1 MPEHTEARHLMTTTV
16 PTVRADATLREA
28 LRPMLAASA
37 GPNDLAAVVV
47 VDGDDRYVGLLTPR
61 LAVKG
66 ALALWMPDPIDDEH
80 GVDDDGGLTAVL
92 AERLDEPVKAIL
104 VHGVPT
110 VAPGDRLVR
119 LIDTIARRRFDALAV
134 VEDGRP
140 VGIVT
145 IARVFEAASDLA
157 LTPGDEGIELGG
169 RRRT

>member
-1 MPEHTEARHLMTTTV
+1 MPEHTEARHLMTTTF
-16 PTVRADATLREA
+16 PTVVATATVREA
-28 LRPMLAASA
+28 LRPMLVPAT
-37 GPNDLAAVVV
+37 GGDDLAAVVV
-47 VDGDDRYVGLLTPR
+47 VDEDGRYVGLLTPR

-80 GVDDDGGLTAVL
+80 DAGGDRGLTAVL
-92 AERLDEPVKAIL
+92 AARLDEPVRAVL

-119 LIDTIARRRFDALAV
+119 VIDTIARRRFDSLAV

-140 VGIVT
+140 VGVVT

-157 LTPGDEGIELGG
+157 LTPGDEGIDLGG